1 MKPQT
6 TMGLTEAATHC
17 GLSGVTINRYRK
29 KGALRAKKGAR
40 GFRFKIKDLE
50 KLMQT
55 VQPRKKRK
63 KAAKKS
69 RRKTATLRASAKR
82 KANGKANAKA
92 GSADVQWLLRFRGYM
107 TADMTESFLIWASS
121 LKGDGGVHRIGTAGE
136 LSLAW
141 TTWMAAEDAI
151 A

>member
-17 GLSGVTINRYRK
+17 GLSSVTINRYRK

-55 VQPRKKRK
+55 VQPRKKSK
-63 KAAKKS
+63 KAKKS
-69 RRKTATLRASAKR
+69 RKKTATRRASAKR
-82 KANGKANAKA
+82 MANGKAVAKA
-92 GSADVQWLLRFRGYM
+92 GNADVQWLLRFRGYM

-121 LKGDGGVHRIGTAGE
+121 LKNDGGGHRIGTAGE

-141 TTWMAAEDAI
+141 TTWMAAEDARS
-151 A
+151 